1 MNLDDLLG
9 SVVQSG
15 MGRSTNTR
23 LRNSLGGGGILGG
36 LGSILGGGS
45 SGGTGGGGLGSVL
58 GGGSGGLGGLGSI
71 LGGGSSSGTAE
82 GGGMLGGLGGILEQA
97 ASAVGGR
104 NNLAIGGLGALAG
117 ALLGGGRRGMGG
129 AVGGGLMAL
138 LGVMAFQA
146 LRNRSGQKTA
156 VPLGLAVPQ
165 TAAQKAEL
173 EKNTGLVLR
182 AMVNAAKADGTI
194 DSLEIERLMGKVRES
209 GADAEAQQFLQNAM
223 GKPMETDELIAAAR
237 GRPEL
242 AAQLY
247 AASLL
252 AIEVDTPAEKEYLES
267 LAEGLGLE
275 PAVTGSLR
283 QAVGL

>member
-15 MGRSTNTR
+15 MGRSTNAR

-36 LGSILGGGS
+36 LGGLLGGGQ
-45 SGGTGGGGLGSVL
+45 GGGGQGST
-58 GGGSGGLGGLGSI
+58 GSFG
-71 LGGGSSSGTAE
+71 
-82 GGGMLGGLGGILEQA
+82 GGLGGILDQA
-97 ASAVGGR
+97 AGAVGGR
-104 NNLAIGGLGALAG
+104 QNLAIGGLGALAG
-117 ALLGGGRRGMGG
+117 AFLGGGRRSLGG

-138 LGVMAFQA
+138 LGAMAFQA
-146 LRNRSGQKTA
+146 LRNRSGQGTA
-156 VPLGLAVPQ
+156 VPMGLAVPQ

-173 EKNTGLVLR
+173 EQNTGLVLR

-194 DSLEIERLMGKVRES
+194 DRGEIERLMGKARES
-209 GADAEAQQFLQNAM
+209 GVDAEAQQFLQNAM
-223 GKPMETDELIAAAR
+223 GRPMETDDLIAAAR
-237 GRPEL
+237 GKPEL

-267 LAEGLGLE
+267 LARGLGLE
-275 PAVTGSLR
+275 PAVIGSLR